1 MRPGLDIAP
10 LCAATCAADG
20 TLIAAGEPLAGLQ
33 LACGGVLPG
42 PIAIPAL
49 ADLVRQARALGL
61 KLARAIAADDG
72 EASVR
77 AWVEVDPDA
86 GEGTCHIAVRSW
98 QAEPHVDD
106 EAATALRH
114 RLEIDRALAELTAQ
128 LDARQG
134 LLAVEGDAPDLR
146 AAVQAMRGGIGRPW
160 TDFASVEGGVH
171 QQPLHWR
178 LLDGARVTVPGSTRG
193 WRALLVPFGAGGDAP
208 PPGFELLLVSDE
220 VLLPPP
226 PPPVPEPAPAVIGR
240 EVAPVL
246 RPPIAR
252 IIANAETIHAR
263 LAGPLSADYARYAGD
278 IAHAGTLLQQLVND
292 LADLEVIEDADFA
305 TAADPVDL
313 AEAARQAAGILGV
326 RARERQIQL
335 AVPPA
340 GEHATASAEFGRVL
354 QILLN
359 LIGNAIRYAPENTV
373 VTISVVAT
381 DGHRGVVV
389 ADQGAGLSPEQ
400 QARVFDKFERLGRSG
415 DGGTG
420 LGLYIS
426 RRLARAMGGD
436 LSVESAL
443 GEGARFVL
451 TLPGAQQQ

>member
-1 MRPGLDIAP
+1 MSGLHDTDAAP
-10 LCAATCAADG
+10 LCSALCDVDD
-20 TLIAAGEPLAGLQ
+20 TLSAAGEPLAGLQ
-33 LACGGVLPG
+33 RACGGVLPG

-61 KLARAIAADDG
+61 KLARAICADDG

-77 AWVEVDPDA
+77 LWVEVDPGAADGA
-86 GEGTCHIAVRSW
+86 CAIAVRGW
-98 QAEPHVDD
+98 QAEPHADD
-106 EAATALRH
+106 VATTALRH

-134 LLAVEGDAPDLR
+134 LLAVEGDAADLR
-146 AAVQAMRGGIGRPW
+146 ATVQAMRNGAGRPW
-160 TDFASVEGGVH
+160 TDFVTVAGGVH
-171 QQPLHWR
+171 RQPLHWR
-178 LLDGARVTVPGSTRG
+178 LLDGAGVSVAGSARA
-193 WRALLVPFGAGGDAP
+193 WRAVLVPFGATGTAP
-208 PPGFELLLVSDE
+208 PPGFELLLVSDA
-220 VLLPPP
+220 VLPPVL
-226 PPPVPEPAPAVIGR
+226 PPVDAAAPPVIGG

-246 RPPIAR
+246 RQPIAR
-252 IIANAETIHAR
+252 IIANAQTIHAR

-278 IAHAGTLLQQLVND
+278 IAHAGTLLQQLVDD

-305 TAADPVDL
+305 TRADPVDL

-326 RARERQIQL
+326 RARERQIRVVL
-335 AVPPA
+335 PEPGVRAM
-340 GEHATASAEFGRVL
+340 ASAEFGRVL

-359 LIGNAIRYAPENTV
+359 LIGNAIRYTPENSTV
-373 VTISVVAT
+373 TVLAAGAEVTI
-381 DGHRGVVV
+381 
-389 ADQGAGLSPEQ
+389 ADQGPGLSPEQ

-415 DGGTG
+415 DGGSG

-436 LSVESAL
+436 LTVESAP

-451 TLPGAQQQ
+451 RLPGAE